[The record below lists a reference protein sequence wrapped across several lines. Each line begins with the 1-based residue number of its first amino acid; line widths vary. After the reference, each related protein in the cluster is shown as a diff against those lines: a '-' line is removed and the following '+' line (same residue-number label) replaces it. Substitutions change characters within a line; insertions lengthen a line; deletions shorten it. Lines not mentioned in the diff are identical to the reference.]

1 MENYEELE
9 IQVIELED
17 EVIICSLIDDVGD
30 GDDGGDA

>member
-17 EVIICSLIDDVGD
+17 EDIICESNGD
-30 GDDGGDA
+30 SESTDTGDA

>member
-17 EVIICSLIDDVGD
+17 EDIICSS
-30 GDDGGDA
+30 GDDGGDT